1 MLHLTRNCRT
11 AEVLKHNL
19 IFLAEK
25 VSAYLPPFPSGC
37 ALLCNKFVKNVFS
50 NVELEKHLYY
60 VKSYSSTYNFCMCCM
75 KWKVTCGR
83 FQNMI

>member
-25 VSAYLPPFPSGC
+25 VSAYLLPFPSGC